1 MNDEPCPCRQL
12 TIFRRESN
20 HDAITSMTSSGERLL
35 LWSHVDLPVN
45 LRTSLF
51 IKSQHGFRGR
61 VDDVPLRA
69 TTASLSDITA
79 GLGRHRIH
87 SSRGSTIPYL
97 PLGSLPS
104 YHQLSL
110 LWLEL
115 VKEQNN
121 IKDAL
126 AHGSDSPSNERW
138 SSMGGDL

>member
-79 GLGRHRIH
+79 SLGRHRIH
-87 SSRGSTIPYL
+87 PEVVVVPTTRVPPFVSSAVTA
-97 PLGSLPS
+97 
-104 YHQLSL
+104 
-110 LWLEL
+110 
-115 VKEQNN
+115 V
-121 IKDAL
+121 A
-126 AHGSDSPSNERW
+126 
-138 SSMGGDL
+138 